1 MVTLKKWPDWN
12 EGLCGWGQ
20 RWGRGL
26 GRSLDQEMRLHYEGR
41 ISSEDSDSRGAE
53 HGNITFGQ
61 RWNGGAHE

>member
-41 ISSEDSDSRGAE
+41 ISSEDSESMVILHLGRDGMEVLMSE
-53 HGNITFGQ
+53 N
-61 RWNGGAHE
+61 